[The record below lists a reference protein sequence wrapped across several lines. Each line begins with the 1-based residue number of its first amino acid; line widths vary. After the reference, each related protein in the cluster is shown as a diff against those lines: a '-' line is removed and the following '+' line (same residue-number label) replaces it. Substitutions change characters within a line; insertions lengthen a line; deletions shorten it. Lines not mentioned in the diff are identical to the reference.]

1 MKTKVTT
8 LLWMLSMLITACV
21 PMTASAQW
29 TVIDPTNLVQNTS
42 TALSSVKTEV
52 STAGT
57 YVEQLKA
64 NIQLV
69 RSTLSMD
76 GLADLTGMQAE
87 MATLKDLISA
97 NSTLTSAIQQSQQL
111 STDVR
116 AQFGASNF
124 SWKSFLQSTSS
135 NDLQRAQWLM
145 DKFGSINKS
154 IESAA
159 SRRQAIVGKL
169 QDAQGAT
176 QATQAV
182 GAAVDVVIGQNQQVI
197 SALGTQIAN
206 AAADKTEK
214 VQAKQF
220 SDDRYQQYQDSMK
233 AAADKY

>member
-1 MKTKVTT
+1 MKTKVTV
-8 LLWMLSMLITACV
+8 LLWFLSMLITAFV
-21 PMTASAQW
+21 PTTASAQW
-29 TVIDPTNLVQNTS
+29 HVIDPTNLVQNTS
-42 TALSSVKTEV
+42 TALSSVKTEA

-57 YVEQLKA
+57 YIEQLKA

-87 MATLKDLISA
+87 IGTLKDLISA

-159 SRRQAIVGKL
+159 ARRQAIVGKL

-206 AAADKTEK
+206 AAADKTQK
-214 VQAKQF
+214 IQAKQF